1 MQEKFSD
8 LTDSEWEVIKEII
21 DNQRKSKHDKRVILN
36 ALLWLLTTGSQW
48 RNMESKYPPWQTIY
62 YHFRQWKKR
71 GIIEELLDFL
81 AVRERKKAGRAS
93 LPSVL
98 AIDSQSVK
106 IVQFT
111 SDEKGIDGN
120 KKVNGRKRHLAV
132 DCLGIPWAVHVTA
145 ANVADTIA
153 GYGLAAKLKG
163 KSCRLHTLKADQ
175 GYKDTFVAQI
185 QTEYGWKVE
194 IVQKPESVKGF
205 VPVGGRWVVERS
217 EPATSVHRLGGWLNF
232 KRRLSRDFEKSTE
245 SSEAMLQLA
254 FIDTLLKRKT

>member
-8 LTDSEWEVIKEII
+8 LTDSEWEVIKQII
-21 DNQRKSKHDKRVILN
+21 DNQRKIKHEKRVILN

-48 RNMESKYPPWQTIY
+48 RNMESKYPPWQTVY
-62 YHFRQWKKR
+62 YHFRGWKKR
-71 GIIEELLDFL
+71 GIIEELLAFL
-81 AVRERKKAGRAS
+81 AVRERKNAGRQA

-111 SDEKGIDGN
+111 TQDKGIDGN

-132 DCLGIPWAVHVTA
+132 DCLGIPWALLVTA
-145 ANVADTIA
+145 ANIADTTA
-153 GYGLAAKLKG
+153 GYQLAAKLKG
-163 KSCRLHTLKADQ
+163 KSSRLHTLKADQ
-175 GYKDTFVAQI
+175 GYKEAFVEDI
-185 QTEYGWKVE
+185 QTDYGWKVE
-194 IVQKPESVKGF
+194 IVQKPESVTGF
-205 VPVGGRWVVERS
+205 VPAGGRWVIERS
-217 EPATSVHRLGGWLNF
+217 YGWLNF

-254 FIDTLLKRKT
+254 FVDTLLKRIAK

>member
-1 MQEKFSD
+1 MQEKFSA
-8 LTDSEWEVIKEII
+8 LTDPEWEVIKEII
-21 DNQRKSKHDKRVILN
+21 DNQRKIKHEKRVIIN

-62 YHFRQWKKR
+62 YYFRQWKKR
-71 GIIEELLDFL
+71 GIIEELLAFL
-81 AVRERKKAGRAS
+81 AGRERKKAGRQA

-106 IVQFT
+106 IIQFT
-111 SDEKGIDGN
+111 SQDKGIDGN

-132 DCLGIPWAVHVTA
+132 DCLGIPWAVHITA
-145 ANVADTIA
+145 ANISDTTA
-153 GYGLAAKLKG
+153 GYELAAKLKG
-163 KSCRLHTLKADQ
+163 KSARLHTLKADN
-175 GYKDTFVAQI
+175 GYTETFVEEVKKQ
-185 QTEYGWKVE
+185 YGWSVE

-205 VPVGGRWVVERS
+205 VPAGGRWVVERS
-217 EPATSVHRLGGWLNF
+217 YGWLNF

-254 FIDTLLKRKT
+254 FIDTLLKRKTE